1 MLPRRRGLARFSKSA
16 WITLLLIGVRPGP
29 ATAQAFD
36 CIVEP
41 ESTLKIGSPLATTL
55 ASVNVRRGDLVTRG
69 QVLARLDSG
78 VEQADVALAEARARS
93 TAEMDSRRS
102 RLEFATADLQRATQ
116 LQQGNNI
123 AQQKVDEQRTNYRVA
138 QQDLVTAELNH
149 QLAILDLARAQAVL
163 NQRLIRSPA
172 DGVVTQRSLGPG
184 EFVHQDTQIVVLA
197 VISPLHVQVYPP
209 LRMRSQVSVGQSAH
223 VTLAEPAGAVRTAV
237 VEVVDRVFDPA
248 SGTFGVQLD
257 LPNPDNTLSAG
268 QRCRVSFDAADP
280 AAPAGPQAPR

>member
-1 MLPRRRGLARFSKSA
+1 MQPRSA
-16 WITLLLIGVRPGP
+16 
-29 ATAQAFD
+29 AAQEFD

-41 ESTLKIGSPLATTL
+41 ETTLKIGSPVATTL
-55 ASVNVRRGDLVTRG
+55 SSVEVKRGDLVKRG

-78 VEQADVALAEARARS
+78 VEQADTALAEARARS

-102 RLEFATADLQRATQ
+102 RLDFANADLQRALQ
-116 LQQGNNI
+116 LQQSNNI
-123 AQQKVDEQRTNYRVA
+123 APQKVDELRTNFRVA
-138 QQDLVTAELNH
+138 QQDLVMAELNH

-163 NQRLIRSPA
+163 NQRLIRSPV

-209 LRMRSQVSVGQSAH
+209 LRMRSQITVGQSAR
-223 VTLAEPAGAVRTAV
+223 VTLAEPAGSVQDATVG
-237 VEVVDRVFDPA
+237 VVDRVFDPA

-257 LPNPDNTLSAG
+257 MSNPANALSAG
-268 QRCRVSFDAADP
+268 QRCRVSFDQAG
-280 AAPAGPQAPR
+280 PAGTPGPQVSR